1 MVAHPVKQ
9 SLVQSQKKEGVTSDS
24 TILRNILCWSKQ
36 DSAHESLSNNLKLE
50 IGVYVVFVLQVL
62 FGVDK
67 LNAPMYH
74 FLIPLESKLQPL
86 ANQKSAWG
94 NY

>member
-9 SLVQSQKKEGVTSDS
+9 SLVQSQKREGVTGDS
-24 TILRNILCWSKQ
+24 TILRSTLYWSKQ
-36 DSAHESLSNNLKLE
+36 DSAHESLSNNLKPE

-67 LNAPMYH
+67 LNTPMYH
-74 FLIPLESKLQPL
+74 FPISH
-86 ANQKSAWG
+86 
-94 NY
+94 